1 VSGRPARSEF
11 DLIIAAQQG
20 DRHAFDEL
28 VRRHREAVIMVV
40 YRLCGDVH
48 LAEDAAQEAFVR
60 AWQHLP
66 SYQPRSP
73 FRNWVYRIAVNAA
86 LDVLRTVRQEREPL
100 EADAAVSE
108 DDRPETLVER
118 AEQAEAVRRAVLS
131 LPPASR
137 AVLVLREYEGLSY
150 REIADTL
157 DIPLGTVMSRLNY
170 ARGRLRQALAPWL
183 EGQ

>member
-11 DLIIAAQQG
+11 DLIIAAQHGEQ
-20 DRHAFDEL
+20 RAFDEL
-28 VRRHREAVIMVV
+28 VRRHREAVITVV

-73 FRNWVYRIAVNAA
+73 FRNWVYRIAINVA
-86 LDVLRTVRQEREPL
+86 LDTLRTVRQERAPL

-108 DDRPETLVER
+108 DDRPEALVER

-157 DIPLGTVMSRLNY
+157 DIPIGTVMSRLNY

-183 EGQ
+183 EAL